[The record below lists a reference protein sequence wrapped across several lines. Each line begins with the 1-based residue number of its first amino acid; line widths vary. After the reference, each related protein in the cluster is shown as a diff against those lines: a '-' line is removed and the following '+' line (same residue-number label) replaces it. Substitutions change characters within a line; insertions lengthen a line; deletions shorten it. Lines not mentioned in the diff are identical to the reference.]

1 MGSFDKCC
9 CCLSKRTSAIVCT
22 LIMLFWYFY
31 TVFNSLRNVFETND
45 VILDMAGFNR
55 GYLIAELVIN
65 SIAFITVFLLLIGIL
80 KDNVP
85 LMKQFNIIY
94 LVYLIVSVANEAYFS
109 IKFHRFM
116 NNLTA
121 EDLNKYNEAIGNNSV
136 VYSSDYPDSFNFN
149 QTATITMDRFK
160 EVVDDLFTYLLLII
174 VIGIIVD
181 IVYYITTRN
190 YTKSV
195 EEGEKEIE
203 DIKNMESAN

>member
-160 EVVDDLFTYLLLII
+160 EVVDESFHLFTI
-174 VIGIIVD
+174 
-181 IVYYITTRN
+181 N
-190 YTKSV
+190 YC
-195 EEGEKEIE
+195 
-203 DIKNMESAN
+203 NWYNC

>member
-1 MGSFDKCC
+1 
-9 CCLSKRTSAIVCT
+9 
-22 LIMLFWYFY
+22 
-31 TVFNSLRNVFETND
+31 VFNSLRNVFETND